1 MALLIYD
8 AAEERSG
15 PGGAAY
21 PIARCLRPR
30 PGGGWVGRAKAG
42 AAAPAVSPLLVLV
55 LSGPGRLCAF
65 GALRGAA

>member
-8 AAEERSG
+8 AAEQRSE

-30 PGGGWVGRAKAG
+30 PVGGWVGRAKAG
-42 AAAPAVSPLLVLV
+42 AAAPAVSPLWALE
-55 LSGPGRLCAF
+55 
-65 GALRGAA
+65 LRG

>member
-30 PGGGWVGRAKAG
+30 PVGGWVGRAKAG
-42 AAAPAVSPLLVLV
+42 AAAPAVSPLWALE
-55 LSGPGRLCAF
+55 
-65 GALRGAA
+65 LRG